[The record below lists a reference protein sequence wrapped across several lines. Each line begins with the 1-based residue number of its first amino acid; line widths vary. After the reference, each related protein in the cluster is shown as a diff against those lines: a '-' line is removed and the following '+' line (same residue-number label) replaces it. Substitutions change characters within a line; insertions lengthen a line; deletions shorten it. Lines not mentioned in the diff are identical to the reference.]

1 MHEDEKKYGKKRNIN
16 EVLKGISA
24 SKKIPKSV
32 YVLLLVLYAIS
43 TFYLIANSRSEA
55 FISIFGNPVPAT
67 IFTGVFSSFANIC
80 IILLV
85 VMFRRVGFFTSI
97 SLLILQF
104 PMQMVTFFISKTYAS
119 IPGLFTNLVT
129 IIAVCIIFA
138 NNRRIG
144 KYQEKMREIAVT
156 DPLTGLP
163 NRYACTVLMDGLIK
177 KNIKFTL
184 VSVNLNN
191 FKTINDTLGH
201 KAGDEMLKEI
211 ANRWRIL
218 ADSGE
223 TGTFDFVARLGSDEY
238 SLVIRAYENEDD
250 ILKTISFYEKELE
263 RKIMINNCDFFM
275 SACFGVAEYPN
286 DAPDSGALYSCA
298 DAALHEVKRVG
309 GSNKVLRFNAKLLK
323 TERYLAIERR
333 LRVVLE
339 KDEIKPYFQPQFD
352 MDHNLRGF
360 EALARLQDED
370 GNFISPVEFIPVA
383 ENAGL
388 IDQIDNSILRKSAKF
403 LAEIN
408 KKGFRNIKISSNI
421 SVLHLMKNDFID
433 DIKSVFSEIAVN
445 PADFKIEITESVMI
459 DSDDKALERIEAIKS
474 FGMQVAIDD
483 FGTGYSSLSYLHRFP
498 ADMLKIDKSF
508 IDVMNEN
515 EASKQY
521 VAMIIAIG
529 HVLNLSVISE
539 GVETKDQLDTLKE
552 IGCDYIQGYIWGK
565 PLPLDEAIKLFI

>member
-55 FISIFGNPVPAT
+55 FISIFGNPVPAP

-97 SLLILQF
+97 SLLLLQF
-104 PMQMVTFFISKTYAS
+104 PAQMITFFVSKTYSS
-119 IPGLFTNLVT
+119 IPGLFSNLVT

-163 NRYACTVLMDGLIK
+163 NRYACTVLMDNLIK

>member
-43 TFYLIANSRSEA
+43 TFYLIASSRSEA

-67 IFTGVFSSFANIC
+67 IFTGVFSSFGNIC

-104 PMQMVTFFISKTYAS
+104 PMQMVTFFIGKTYSS
-119 IPGLFTNLVT
+119 IPGIFTNLVT

-163 NRYACTVLMDGLIK
+163 NRYACTVLMDNLIR

-218 ADSGE
+218 ADSGD

-339 KDEIKPYFQPQFD
+339 NDEIKPYFQPQFD